1 MRYNC
6 VTKYKRKKVVKMA
19 KTTMNLRVDGKLKK
33 TAENVVDQL
42 GISMSAAI
50 TLYLKAIVR
59 EKGIPFPVTLDGKKK
74 ASNYQQKTE
83 DEEPTLT
90 DDSLIDQDSIK
101 KAIDKF

>member
-1 MRYNC
+1 
-6 VTKYKRKKVVKMA
+6 
-19 KTTMNLRVDGKLKK
+19 MNLRVDGKLKK